1 MRTRPLHR
9 KLTGSKTAGQIE
21 REVKERGKEQVMNSV
36 KKRELQDEMNDM
48 LEPENIQG
56 ISYEFDCLEPGQTKE
71 DKKNAVRN
79 ANTDNQTLV

>member
-1 MRTRPLHR
+1 
-9 KLTGSKTAGQIE
+9 
-21 REVKERGKEQVMNSV
+21 MNSV